1 LKKQEPDV
9 DTQFASS
16 AVVATAPPA
25 VSPPQG
31 DTDPVRAKARA
42 ESHAEGGEHDVM
54 LARVGQI
61 TRTLHDSLRELG
73 FDKVL
78 EKATLDIPDVR
89 DRLNYVARMTEQAA
103 QRVLNATDT
112 AIPLQERIDA
122 GADEILHGWQAAL
135 KAPFSEANYRDMATL
150 TMQCLTDMRQDTS
163 ATKQQLLDIMMAQD
177 FQDLTGQVIRKVTEL
192 AHGLEQQLVQLLLD
206 YSPVEVRREVN
217 SGLLNGPQINP
228 SSKSDVVADQGQVDD
243 LLDSLG
249 F

>member
-1 LKKQEPDV
+1 MDA
-9 DTQFASS
+9 QFAKPS
-16 AVVATAPPA
+16 ATVTVHH
-25 VSPPQG
+25 
-31 DTDPVRAKARA
+31 PVNMEISEQDK
-42 ESHAEGGEHDVM
+42 M

-78 EKATLDIPDVR
+78 EKATIDIPDVR

-112 AIPLQERIDA
+112 AIPLQERIESGA
-122 GADEILHGWQAAL
+122 GEILIGWQAAL

-150 TMQCLTDMRQDTS
+150 TMQCLTDMQSDTS

-192 AHGLEQQLVQLLLD
+192 SHGIEQQLVQLLID
-206 YSPVEVRREVN
+206 YSPADVRRETN
-217 SGLLNGPQINP
+217 NGLLNGPQIHPAN
-228 SSKSDVVADQGQVDD
+228 KSDVVANQSQVDD

>member
-1 LKKQEPDV
+1 V

-42 ESHAEGGEHDVM
+42 ESHAGGGEHDVM

>member
-1 LKKQEPDV
+1 M
-9 DTQFASS
+9 DTQFAGS
-16 AVVATAPPA
+16 AAAAVQHVAGTE
-25 VSPPQG
+25 G
-31 DTDPVRAKARA
+31 C
-42 ESHAEGGEHDVM
+42 ESDDM

-122 GADEILHGWQAAL
+122 GADEILNGWQAAL

-150 TMQCLTDMRQDTS
+150 TMQCLADMRTDTS

-177 FQDLTGQVIRKVTEL
+177 FQDLTGQVIRKVTDL
-192 AHGLEQQLVQLLLD
+192 AHNLEQQLVQLLID
-206 YSPVEVRREVN
+206 YAPAEVN
-217 SGLLNGPQINP
+217 RESGSGLLNGPQINP
-228 SSKSDVVADQGQVDD
+228 ANKNDVVADQSQVDD